1 MLLNYPI
8 DNHFEEL
15 ILYIIEQKM
24 CFNIYFSL
32 KFLHLQIKEKQFLK
46 LLILMLF
53 FLLHYVL
60 INKRFNF
67 FEYLNEY
74 YFKLLYHFQK
84 HLNNF
89 IYKFLKC
96 LLFLHL
102 YFRFF
107 LVIFK
112 LHFIFI
118 ILRCF
123 FFKNACFNFCIKLT
137 FF

>member
-74 YFKLLYHFQK
+74 YFKLLYHF
-84 HLNNF
+84 
-89 IYKFLKC
+89 
-96 LLFLHL
+96 
-102 YFRFF
+102 
-107 LVIFK
+107 
-112 LHFIFI
+112 
-118 ILRCF
+118 
-123 FFKNACFNFCIKLT
+123 
-137 FF
+137 